1 MKKWIIVETECPRET
16 KDRIIVETERQKRT
30 FGNVLALPKG
40 TGVQKAYAIA
50 RQDYLKW
57 KMTMQEDGIELEDP
71 TMHLQIGWKAREK

>member
-1 MKKWIIVETECPRET
+1 MKKQIIVETGRQRET
-16 KDRIIVETERQKRT
+16 KDRIIVETERRKRT

-57 KMTMQEDGIELEDP
+57 KMTLQEEGVELEDP

>member
-1 MKKWIIVETECPRET
+1 MKKQIIIETGRQRET
-16 KDRIIVETERQKRT
+16 KDRIIVETERRKRT

-57 KMTMQEDGIELEDP
+57 KMTLQEEGIELEDP